1 MKEVGRIQ
9 IITAGGGFLEFC
21 FTRVFLVKEVGR
33 IQIITAGGG
42 FLATKRVLDDASY
55 KN

>member
-1 MKEVGRIQ
+1 M
-9 IITAGGGFLEFC
+9 
-21 FTRVFLVKEVGR
+21 KEVGR

-42 FLATKRVLDDASY
+42 FLATKKVLDDTSY